1 MRLVFWLGK
10 GRKRKVKETGL
21 EVEFVLGWKT
31 ERRVGA
37 WFRKRRG
44 SVETLRRVKRR
55 AFVKVEATGLGAA
68 IRDSPEISTSLSCFH
83 SSVFLFFLKVV
94 HPMFFFI
101 FH

>member
-1 MRLVFWLGK
+1 MQFVLFLAAGSLEKLKEVWLFSRKKKRRKRRDSVRLVFWLGK

-44 SVETLRRVKRR
+44 SVETLRRVKGR
-55 AFVKVEATGLGAA
+55 AFVKVEE
-68 IRDSPEISTSLSCFH
+68 R
-83 SSVFLFFLKVV
+83 V
-94 HPMFFFI
+94 
-101 FH
+101 

>member
-1 MRLVFWLGK
+1 MK
-10 GRKRKVKETGL
+10 GRKRKVKEIGL

-37 WFRKRRG
+37 WFRKTRG
-44 SVETLRRVKRR
+44 SVKTLRRVKGR

-68 IRDSPEISTSLSCFH
+68 IKDSPEISTSLSCFH
-83 SSVFLFFLKVV
+83 SSVFLFFSEGCTSYV
-94 HPMFFFI
+94 FFYI